1 MVAEVEELKADPT
14 VRAIGTVIEARLDK
28 GKGAIATLLV
38 QQGTLHVQDPIVVGN
53 TFGRV
58 RAMVNDLGRR
68 VKSAEPSTPV
78 SITGLNETPMA
89 GDHFAVYADEK
100 LRVQLVRSDQNV
112 PSSNNVKIHS
122 VLALIISLIP
132 LKQEKSRLLMSSSK
146 QTFKVLLK
154 PLQHLL

>member
-1 MVAEVEELKADPT
+1 MEELKADPT

-100 LRVQLVRSDQNV
+100 LRVQLVKSVQNV
-112 PSSNNVKIHS
+112 PSSNSVKTRNVLVWIT
-122 VLALIISLIP
+122 SLIP
-132 LKQEKSRLLMSSSK
+132 LKQARLRLLMSSLK
-146 QTFKVLLK
+146 QTFKVLLR
-154 PLQHLL
+154 PSQHLL